1 MPCTNSVAS
10 EDFADFI
17 APYFTAP
24 EEFMRSQG
32 TDCIDFVNSTLAVV
46 YVPLSTVTPF
56 TYTSYTYS
64 AVPKLYS
71 LLDVTSM
78 DTAGIT
84 AASELPVLGNQGAG
98 VIVGFVDT
106 GINYTDSLFRNA
118 DGSTR
123 IIGIWDQTIEPT
135 TALDTGAFQDSD
147 KPRSISEEFNS
158 EDSRNLNL
166 SVNSNSSTNSSN
178 FDYINNGSLE
188 TAFDFPA
195 LYGTQYTAA
204 QINQALNSDDP
215 ASIVPTR
222 DENGHGTFLASIAA
236 GNRDERAGFS
246 GAAPRAS
253 IAMVKLKPAKQY
265 LRDFYLIQDGTDAY
279 QENDIMMGV
288 SYLYFLARKYSMPL
302 VVCIPLGTN
311 MGSHMGMSRLGQYL
325 NQVSL
330 SNGSAVITA
339 AGNETGAR
347 HHFRAVMDADTD
359 EVTAELRVGEREAGF
374 SMELWAEDVG
384 VYTVGFI
391 SPTGEV
397 AREISVPLRGEN
409 TVSFLLE
416 QSQITVYT
424 QIADV
429 SAGSQFIFM
438 RFEKPM
444 SGIWRILIRNSLDI
458 RETFHLWL
466 PVRGF
471 ISDETYFLR
480 PDPDTIVTDPGNAQ
494 YPITVTAYDHTRN
507 SIYIHASRGYS
518 RSGQI
523 KPDLAAPGVNI
534 LGASASG
541 RRLTR
546 MSGTSVSAAH
556 LAGAAAILLHWGVL
570 DGNYPYL
577 NTPVLKSIFVRG
589 AQRNP
594 ALTYPNREFGYG
606 TLDLYEAFLR
616 LRNI

>member
-1 MPCTNSVAS
+1 MSCTNSVAS

-17 APYFTAP
+17 APYFTTP
-24 EEFMRSQG
+24 EEFIRSQG

-46 YVPLSTVTPF
+46 YVPLSTVTPS
-56 TYTSYTYS
+56 TYTSDTYS

-78 DTAGIT
+78 DAAGIT
-84 AASELPVLGNQGAG
+84 PAGELPVLNNQGAG

-106 GINYTDSLFRNA
+106 GINYTDSLFRNV

-123 IIGIWDQTIEPT
+123 IIGIWDQTNN
-135 TALDTGAFQDSD
+135 SD
-147 KPRSISEEFNS
+147 
-158 EDSRNLNL
+158 
-166 SVNSNSSTNSSN
+166 NSNNIEN
-178 FDYINNGSLE
+178 E
-188 TAFDFPA
+188 TAKPFSAFSA
-195 LYGTQYTAA
+195 LYGTQYTAEE
-204 QINQALNSDDP
+204 INLALNSDNP

-246 GAAPRAS
+246 GAAPQAS

-265 LRDFYLIQDGTDAY
+265 LRDFYLIQDGAEAY

-374 SMELWAEDVG
+374 SMELWAENMG
-384 VYTVGFI
+384 AYTVGFI

-416 QSQITVYT
+416 QTQITVYT

-429 SAGSQFIFM
+429 SSGSQFIFM
-438 RFEKPM
+438 RFENPM

-458 RETFHLWL
+458 RETFHIWL

-480 PDPDTIVTDPGNAQ
+480 PDPDTTITDPGNAR
-494 YPITVTAYDHTRN
+494 YPITVTAYDHTKN

-518 RSGQI
+518 LSGRI

-534 LGASASG
+534 LGASVSG

-556 LAGAAAILLHWGVL
+556 LAGAAAILLNWGVL
-570 DGNYPYL
+570 NANYPYL

-606 TLDLYEAFLR
+606 TLNLYEAFLH
-616 LRNI
+616 LRNL

>member
-1 MPCTNSVAS
+1 MSCTNSVAS

-17 APYFTAP
+17 APYFTTP
-24 EEFMRSQG
+24 EEFIRSQG

-46 YVPLSTVTPF
+46 YVPLSTVTPS

-78 DTAGIT
+78 DAAGIT
-84 AASELPVLGNQGAG
+84 AAGELPVLNNQGAG

-106 GINYTDSLFRNA
+106 GINYTDSLFRNV

-123 IIGIWDQTIEPT
+123 IIGIWDQTNN
-135 TALDTGAFQDSD
+135 SD
-147 KPRSISEEFNS
+147 
-158 EDSRNLNL
+158 
-166 SVNSNSSTNSSN
+166 NSNNIEN
-178 FDYINNGSLE
+178 E
-188 TAFDFPA
+188 TAKPISAFSA
-195 LYGTQYTAA
+195 LYGTQYTAEE
-204 QINQALNSDDP
+204 INLALNSDNP

-246 GAAPRAS
+246 GAAPQAS

-265 LRDFYLIQDGTDAY
+265 LRDFYLIQDGAEAY

-374 SMELWAEDVG
+374 SMELWAENMG
-384 VYTVGFI
+384 AYTVGFI

-416 QSQITVYT
+416 QTQITVYT

-438 RFEKPM
+438 RFENPM

-458 RETFHLWL
+458 RETFHIWL

-480 PDPDTIVTDPGNAQ
+480 PDPDTIITDPGNAR
-494 YPITVTAYDHTRN
+494 YPITVTAYDHTKN

-518 RSGQI
+518 LSGRI

-534 LGASASG
+534 LGASVSG

-556 LAGAAAILLHWGVL
+556 LAGAAAILLNWGVL
-570 DGNYPYL
+570 NANYPYL

-606 TLDLYEAFLR
+606 TLNLYEAFLH
-616 LRNI
+616 LRNL

>member
-1 MPCTNSVAS
+1 MSCTNSVAS

-17 APYFTAP
+17 APYFTTP
-24 EEFMRSQG
+24 EEFIRSQG

-46 YVPLSTVTPF
+46 YVPLSTVTPS

-78 DTAGIT
+78 DAAGIT
-84 AASELPVLGNQGAG
+84 PAGELPVLNNQGAG

-106 GINYTDSLFRNA
+106 GINYTDSLFRNV

-123 IIGIWDQTIEPT
+123 IIGIWDQTNN
-135 TALDTGAFQDSD
+135 SD
-147 KPRSISEEFNS
+147 
-158 EDSRNLNL
+158 
-166 SVNSNSSTNSSN
+166 NSNNIEN
-178 FDYINNGSLE
+178 E
-188 TAFDFPA
+188 TAKPFSAFSA
-195 LYGTQYTAA
+195 LYGTQYTAEE
-204 QINQALNSDDP
+204 INLALNSDNP

-246 GAAPRAS
+246 GAAPQAS

-265 LRDFYLIQDGTDAY
+265 LRDFYLIQDGTEAY

-374 SMELWAEDVG
+374 SMELWAENMG
-384 VYTVGFI
+384 AYTVGFI

-416 QSQITVYT
+416 QTQITVYT

-429 SAGSQFIFM
+429 SSGSQFIFM
-438 RFEKPM
+438 RFENPM

-458 RETFHLWL
+458 RETFHIWL

-480 PDPDTIVTDPGNAQ
+480 PDPDTTITDPGNAR
-494 YPITVTAYDHTRN
+494 YPITVTAYDHTKN

-518 RSGQI
+518 LSGRI

-534 LGASASG
+534 LGASVSG

-556 LAGAAAILLHWGVL
+556 LAGAAAILLNWGVL
-570 DGNYPYL
+570 NANYPYL

-606 TLDLYEAFLR
+606 TLNLYEAFLH
-616 LRNI
+616 LRNL

>member
-1 MPCTNSVAS
+1 MSCTNSVAS
-10 EDFADFI
+10 EDFAEFI
-17 APYFTAP
+17 APYFTTP
-24 EEFMRSQG
+24 EEFIRSQG

-46 YVPLSTVTPF
+46 YVPLSTVTPS

-78 DTAGIT
+78 DAAGIT
-84 AASELPVLGNQGAG
+84 PAGELPVLNNQGAG

-106 GINYTDSLFRNA
+106 GINYTDSLFRNV

-123 IIGIWDQTIEPT
+123 IIGIWDQTNN
-135 TALDTGAFQDSD
+135 SD
-147 KPRSISEEFNS
+147 
-158 EDSRNLNL
+158 
-166 SVNSNSSTNSSN
+166 NSNNIEN
-178 FDYINNGSLE
+178 E
-188 TAFDFPA
+188 TAKPISAFSA
-195 LYGTQYTAA
+195 LYGTQYTAEE
-204 QINQALNSDDP
+204 INLALNSDNP

-246 GAAPRAS
+246 GAAPQAS

-265 LRDFYLIQDGTDAY
+265 LRDFYLIQDGAEAY

-374 SMELWAEDVG
+374 SMELWAENMG

-416 QSQITVYT
+416 QTQITVYT

-429 SAGSQFIFM
+429 SSGSQFIFM
-438 RFEKPM
+438 RFENPM

-458 RETFHLWL
+458 RETFHIWL

-480 PDPDTIVTDPGNAQ
+480 PDPDTIITDPGNAR
-494 YPITVTAYDHTRN
+494 YPITVTAYDHTKN

-518 RSGQI
+518 LSGRI

-534 LGASASG
+534 LGASVSG

-556 LAGAAAILLHWGVL
+556 LAGAAAILLNWGVL
-570 DGNYPYL
+570 NANYPYL

-606 TLDLYEAFLR
+606 TLNLYEAFLH
-616 LRNI
+616 LRNL

>member
-1 MPCTNSVAS
+1 MSCTNSVAS

-17 APYFTAP
+17 APYFTTP
-24 EEFMRSQG
+24 EEFIRSQG

-46 YVPLSTVTPF
+46 YVPLSTVTPS

-78 DTAGIT
+78 DAAGIT
-84 AASELPVLGNQGAG
+84 PAGELPVLNNQGAG

-106 GINYTDSLFRNA
+106 GINYTDSLFRNV

-123 IIGIWDQTIEPT
+123 IIGIWDQTNN
-135 TALDTGAFQDSD
+135 SD
-147 KPRSISEEFNS
+147 
-158 EDSRNLNL
+158 
-166 SVNSNSSTNSSN
+166 NSNNIEN
-178 FDYINNGSLE
+178 E
-188 TAFDFPA
+188 TVKPFSAFSA
-195 LYGTQYTAA
+195 LYGTQYTAEE
-204 QINQALNSDDP
+204 INLALNSDNP

-246 GAAPRAS
+246 GAAPQAS

-265 LRDFYLIQDGTDAY
+265 LRDFYLIQDGAEAY

-347 HHFRAVMDADTD
+347 HHFRAVMDASTD

-374 SMELWAEDVG
+374 SMELWAENMG
-384 VYTVGFI
+384 AYTVGFI

-416 QSQITVYT
+416 QTQITVYT

-438 RFEKPM
+438 RFENPM

-471 ISDETYFLR
+471 ITDETYFLR
-480 PDPDTIVTDPGNAQ
+480 PDPDTIITDPGNAR
-494 YPITVTAYDHTRN
+494 YPITVTAYDHTKN

-518 RSGQI
+518 LSGRI

-534 LGASASG
+534 LGASVSG

-556 LAGAAAILLHWGVL
+556 LAGAAAILLNWGVL
-570 DGNYPYL
+570 NANYPYL

-606 TLDLYEAFLR
+606 TLDLYEAFLH
-616 LRNI
+616 LRNL

>member
-1 MPCTNSVAS
+1 MSCTNSVAS

-17 APYFTAP
+17 APYFTTP
-24 EEFMRSQG
+24 EEFIRSQG

-46 YVPLSTVTPF
+46 YVPLSTVTPS

-78 DTAGIT
+78 DAAGIT
-84 AASELPVLGNQGAG
+84 PAGELPVLNNQGAG

-106 GINYTDSLFRNA
+106 GINYTDSLFRNV

-123 IIGIWDQTIEPT
+123 IIGIWDQTNN
-135 TALDTGAFQDSD
+135 SD
-147 KPRSISEEFNS
+147 
-158 EDSRNLNL
+158 
-166 SVNSNSSTNSSN
+166 NSNNIEN
-178 FDYINNGSLE
+178 E
-188 TAFDFPA
+188 TAKPFSAFSA
-195 LYGTQYTAA
+195 LYGTQYTAEE
-204 QINQALNSDDP
+204 INLALNSDNP

-246 GAAPRAS
+246 GAAPQAS

-265 LRDFYLIQDGTDAY
+265 LRDFYLIQDGAEAY

-374 SMELWAEDVG
+374 SMELWAENMG

-397 AREISVPLRGEN
+397 AREISIPLRGEN

-416 QSQITVYT
+416 QTQITVYT

-429 SAGSQFIFM
+429 SSGSQFIFM
-438 RFEKPM
+438 RFENPM
-444 SGIWRILIRNSLDI
+444 SEIWRILIRNSLDI
-458 RETFHLWL
+458 RETFHIWL

-480 PDPDTIVTDPGNAQ
+480 PDPDTIITDPGNAR
-494 YPITVTAYDHTRN
+494 YPITVTAYDHTKN

-518 RSGQI
+518 LSGRI

-534 LGASASG
+534 LGASVSG

-556 LAGAAAILLHWGVL
+556 LAGAAAILLNWGVL
-570 DGNYPYL
+570 NANYPYL

-606 TLDLYEAFLR
+606 TLNLYEAFLH
-616 LRNI
+616 LRNL

>member
-1 MPCTNSVAS
+1 MSCTNSVAS

-17 APYFTAP
+17 APYFTSP
-24 EEFMRSQG
+24 EEFIRSQG
-32 TDCIDFVNSTLAVV
+32 TDCIDFVDSTLAVV

-78 DTAGIT
+78 EAAGIT
-84 AASELPVLGNQGAG
+84 TASGLPALGNQGAG

-106 GINYTDSLFRNA
+106 GINCMDPLFRNV

-123 IIGIWDQTIEPT
+123 IVGIWDQTNN
-135 TALDTGAFQDSD
+135 SD
-147 KPRSISEEFNS
+147 
-158 EDSRNLNL
+158 
-166 SVNSNSSTNSSN
+166 NSNNMENEAAKPFS
-178 FDYINNGSLE
+178 
-188 TAFDFPA
+188 AFPA

-204 QINQALNSDDP
+204 QINLALNSDDP
-215 ASIVPTR
+215 VSIVPTR

-236 GNRDERAGFS
+236 GNRDERAEFS

-265 LRDFYLIQDGTDAY
+265 LREFYLIQDGAEAY
-279 QENDIMMGV
+279 QENDIIMGV

-347 HHFRAVMDADTD
+347 HHFQAVMDADTD

-374 SMELWAEDVG
+374 SMELWAADVG

-397 AREISVPLRGEN
+397 ARRISVPLRGEN

-416 QSQITVYT
+416 QTRITVYT

-438 RFEKPM
+438 RFENPM

-480 PDPDTIVTDPGNAQ
+480 PNPDTIITDPGNAQ

-534 LGASASG
+534 LGASSSG

-556 LAGAAAILLHWGVL
+556 LAGAAAILLSWGIL

-577 NTPVLKSIFVRG
+577 NTPVLKSIFIRG

-616 LRNI
+616 LRNL

>member
-1 MPCTNSVAS
+1 MSCTNSVAS

-17 APYFTAP
+17 APYFTTP
-24 EEFMRSQG
+24 EEFIRSQG

-46 YVPLSTVTPF
+46 YVPLSTVTPS

-78 DTAGIT
+78 DAAGIT
-84 AASELPVLGNQGAG
+84 PAGELPVLNNQGAG

-106 GINYTDSLFRNA
+106 GINYTDSLFRNV

-123 IIGIWDQTIEPT
+123 IIGIWDQTNN
-135 TALDTGAFQDSD
+135 SD
-147 KPRSISEEFNS
+147 
-158 EDSRNLNL
+158 
-166 SVNSNSSTNSSN
+166 NSNNIEN
-178 FDYINNGSLE
+178 E
-188 TAFDFPA
+188 TAKPFSAFSA
-195 LYGTQYTAA
+195 LYGTQYTAEE
-204 QINQALNSDDP
+204 INLALNSDNP

-246 GAAPRAS
+246 GAAPQAS

-265 LRDFYLIQDGTDAY
+265 LRDFYLIQDGADAY

-311 MGSHMGMSRLGQYL
+311 IGSHMGMSRLGQYL

-374 SMELWAEDVG
+374 SMELWAENMG

-416 QSQITVYT
+416 QTQITVYT

-438 RFEKPM
+438 RFENPM

-458 RETFHLWL
+458 RETFHIWL

-471 ISDETYFLR
+471 ITDETYFLR
-480 PDPDTIVTDPGNAQ
+480 PDPDTIITDPGNAR
-494 YPITVTAYDHTRN
+494 YPITVTAYDHTKN

-518 RSGQI
+518 LSGRI

-534 LGASASG
+534 LGASVSG

-556 LAGAAAILLHWGVL
+556 LAGAAAILLNWGVL
-570 DGNYPYL
+570 NANYPYL

-606 TLDLYEAFLR
+606 TLNLYEAFLH
-616 LRNI
+616 LRNL

>member
-1 MPCTNSVAS
+1 MSCTNSVAS

-17 APYFTAP
+17 APYFTTP
-24 EEFMRSQG
+24 EEFIRSQG

-46 YVPLSTVTPF
+46 YVPLSTVTPS

-78 DTAGIT
+78 DAAGIT
-84 AASELPVLGNQGAG
+84 PAGELPVLNNQGAG

-123 IIGIWDQTIEPT
+123 IIGIWDQTNN
-135 TALDTGAFQDSD
+135 SD
-147 KPRSISEEFNS
+147 
-158 EDSRNLNL
+158 
-166 SVNSNSSTNSSN
+166 NSNNIEN
-178 FDYINNGSLE
+178 E
-188 TAFDFPA
+188 TAKPFSAFSA
-195 LYGTQYTAA
+195 LYGTQYTAEE
-204 QINQALNSDDP
+204 INLALNSDNP

-246 GAAPRAS
+246 GAAPQAS

-265 LRDFYLIQDGTDAY
+265 LRDFYLIQDGAEAY

-374 SMELWAEDVG
+374 SMELWAENMG
-384 VYTVGFI
+384 AYTVGFI

-416 QSQITVYT
+416 QTQITVYT

-438 RFEKPM
+438 RFENPM

-458 RETFHLWL
+458 RETFHIWL

-480 PDPDTIVTDPGNAQ
+480 PDPDTIITDPGNAR
-494 YPITVTAYDHTRN
+494 YPITVTAYDHTKN

-518 RSGQI
+518 LSGRI

-534 LGASASG
+534 LGASVSG

-556 LAGAAAILLHWGVL
+556 LAGAAAILLNWGVL
-570 DGNYPYL
+570 NANYPYL

-606 TLDLYEAFLR
+606 TLNLYEAFLH
-616 LRNI
+616 LRNL

>member
-1 MPCTNSVAS
+1 MSCTNSVAS

-17 APYFTAP
+17 APYFTTP
-24 EEFMRSQG
+24 EEFIRSQG

-46 YVPLSTVTPF
+46 YVPLSTVTPS

-78 DTAGIT
+78 DAAGIT
-84 AASELPVLGNQGAG
+84 PAGELPVLNNQGAG

-106 GINYTDSLFRNA
+106 GINYTDSLFRNV

-123 IIGIWDQTIEPT
+123 IIGIWDQTNN
-135 TALDTGAFQDSD
+135 SD
-147 KPRSISEEFNS
+147 
-158 EDSRNLNL
+158 
-166 SVNSNSSTNSSN
+166 NSNNIEN
-178 FDYINNGSLE
+178 E
-188 TAFDFPA
+188 TAKPFSAFSA
-195 LYGTQYTAA
+195 LYGTQYTAEE
-204 QINQALNSDDP
+204 INLALNSDNP

-246 GAAPRAS
+246 GAAPQAS

-265 LRDFYLIQDGTDAY
+265 LRDFYLIQDGAEAY

-374 SMELWAEDVG
+374 SMELWAENMG
-384 VYTVGFI
+384 AYTVGFI

-416 QSQITVYT
+416 QTQITVYT

-438 RFEKPM
+438 RFENPM

-458 RETFHLWL
+458 RETFHIWL

-480 PDPDTIVTDPGNAQ
+480 PDPDTIITDPGNAW
-494 YPITVTAYDHTRN
+494 YPITVTACDHTKN

-518 RSGQI
+518 LSGRI

-534 LGASASG
+534 LGASVSG

-556 LAGAAAILLHWGVL
+556 LAGAAAILLNWGVL
-570 DGNYPYL
+570 NANYPYL

-606 TLDLYEAFLR
+606 TLNLYEAFLH
-616 LRNI
+616 LRNL

>member
-1 MPCTNSVAS
+1 MSCTNSVAS

-17 APYFTAP
+17 APYFTTP
-24 EEFMRSQG
+24 EEFIRSQG

-46 YVPLSTVTPF
+46 YVPLSTVTPS

-78 DTAGIT
+78 DAAGIT
-84 AASELPVLGNQGAG
+84 PAGELPVLNNQGAG

-106 GINYTDSLFRNA
+106 GINYTDSLFRNV

-123 IIGIWDQTIEPT
+123 IIGIWDQTNN
-135 TALDTGAFQDSD
+135 SD
-147 KPRSISEEFNS
+147 
-158 EDSRNLNL
+158 
-166 SVNSNSSTNSSN
+166 NSNNIEN
-178 FDYINNGSLE
+178 E
-188 TAFDFPA
+188 TAKPFSAFSA
-195 LYGTQYTAA
+195 LYGTQYTAEE
-204 QINQALNSDDP
+204 INLALNSDNP

-246 GAAPRAS
+246 GAAPQAS

-265 LRDFYLIQDGTDAY
+265 LRDFYLIQDGAEAY

-374 SMELWAEDVG
+374 SMELWAENMG
-384 VYTVGFI
+384 AYTVGFI

-416 QSQITVYT
+416 QTQITVYT

-429 SAGSQFIFM
+429 SSGSQFIFM
-438 RFEKPM
+438 RFENPM

-458 RETFHLWL
+458 RETFHIWL

-480 PDPDTIVTDPGNAQ
+480 PDPDTTITDPGNAR
-494 YPITVTAYDHTRN
+494 YPITVTAYDHTKN

-518 RSGQI
+518 LSGRI

-534 LGASASG
+534 LGASVSG

-556 LAGAAAILLHWGVL
+556 LAGAAAILLNWGVL
-570 DGNYPYL
+570 NANYPYL

-606 TLDLYEAFLR
+606 TLDLYEAFLH
-616 LRNI
+616 LRNL

>member
-1 MPCTNSVAS
+1 MSCTNSVAS

-17 APYFTAP
+17 APYFTTP
-24 EEFMRSQG
+24 EEFIRSQG

-46 YVPLSTVTPF
+46 YVPLSTVTPS

-78 DTAGIT
+78 DAAGIT
-84 AASELPVLGNQGAG
+84 PAGELPVLNNQGAG

-106 GINYTDSLFRNA
+106 GINYTDSLFRNV

-123 IIGIWDQTIEPT
+123 IIGIWDQTNN
-135 TALDTGAFQDSD
+135 SD
-147 KPRSISEEFNS
+147 
-158 EDSRNLNL
+158 
-166 SVNSNSSTNSSN
+166 NSNNIEN
-178 FDYINNGSLE
+178 E
-188 TAFDFPA
+188 TVKPFSAFSA
-195 LYGTQYTAA
+195 LYGTQYTAEE
-204 QINQALNSDDP
+204 INLALNSDNP

-246 GAAPRAS
+246 GAAPQAS

-265 LRDFYLIQDGTDAY
+265 LRDFYLIQDGAEAY

-311 MGSHMGMSRLGQYL
+311 IGSHMGMSRLGQYL

-347 HHFRAVMDADTD
+347 HHFRAVMDASTD

-374 SMELWAEDVG
+374 SMELWAENMG

-416 QSQITVYT
+416 QTQITVYT

-429 SAGSQFIFM
+429 SSGSQFIFM
-438 RFEKPM
+438 RFENPM

-458 RETFHLWL
+458 RETFHIWL

-480 PDPDTIVTDPGNAQ
+480 PDPDTIITDPGNAR
-494 YPITVTAYDHTRN
+494 YPITVTAYDHTKN

-518 RSGQI
+518 LSGRI

-534 LGASASG
+534 LGASVSG
-541 RRLTR
+541 KRLTR

-556 LAGAAAILLHWGVL
+556 LAGAAAVLLNWGVL
-570 DGNYPYL
+570 NANYPYL

-594 ALTYPNREFGYG
+594 ALTYPNREYGYG
-606 TLDLYEAFLR
+606 TLDLHEAFLH
-616 LRNI
+616 LRNL

>member
-1 MPCTNSVAS
+1 MSCTNSVAS

-17 APYFTAP
+17 APYFTSP
-24 EEFMRSQG
+24 EEFIRSQG
-32 TDCIDFVNSTLAVV
+32 TDCIDFVDSTLAVV

-71 LLDVTSM
+71 LLDVRSM
-78 DTAGIT
+78 EAAGIT
-84 AASELPVLGNQGAG
+84 TASGLPALGNQGAG

-106 GINYTDSLFRNA
+106 GINYMDPLFRNV

-123 IIGIWDQTIEPT
+123 IVGIWDQTNN
-135 TALDTGAFQDSD
+135 SD
-147 KPRSISEEFNS
+147 
-158 EDSRNLNL
+158 
-166 SVNSNSSTNSSN
+166 NSNNMENEAAKPFS
-178 FDYINNGSLE
+178 
-188 TAFDFPA
+188 AFPA

-204 QINQALNSDDP
+204 QINLALNSDDP
-215 ASIVPTR
+215 VSIVPTR

-236 GNRDERAGFS
+236 GNRDERAEFS

-265 LRDFYLIQDGTDAY
+265 LREFYLIQDGAEAY
-279 QENDIMMGV
+279 QENDIIMGV

-347 HHFRAVMDADTD
+347 HHFQAVMDADTD

-374 SMELWAEDVG
+374 SMELWAADVG

-397 AREISVPLRGEN
+397 ARRISVPLRGEN
-409 TVSFLLE
+409 TVAFLLE
-416 QSQITVYT
+416 QTRITVYT

-438 RFEKPM
+438 RFENPM

-480 PDPDTIVTDPGNAQ
+480 PNPDTIITDPGNAQ

-534 LGASASG
+534 LGASSSG

-556 LAGAAAILLHWGVL
+556 LAGAAAILLSWGIL

-577 NTPVLKSIFVRG
+577 NTPVLKSIFIRG

-616 LRNI
+616 LRNL

>member
-1 MPCTNSVAS
+1 MSCTNSVAS

-17 APYFTAP
+17 APYFTTP
-24 EEFMRSQG
+24 EEFIRSQG
-32 TDCIDFVNSTLAVV
+32 TDCIDFVDSTLAVV

-78 DTAGIT
+78 EAAGIT
-84 AASELPVLGNQGAG
+84 TASGLPALGNQGAG

-106 GINYTDSLFRNA
+106 GINYMDPLFRNV

-123 IIGIWDQTIEPT
+123 IVGIWDQTNN
-135 TALDTGAFQDSD
+135 SD
-147 KPRSISEEFNS
+147 
-158 EDSRNLNL
+158 
-166 SVNSNSSTNSSN
+166 NSNNMENEAAKPFS
-178 FDYINNGSLE
+178 
-188 TAFDFPA
+188 AFPA
-195 LYGTQYTAA
+195 LYGTQYTAEE
-204 QINQALNSDDP
+204 INLALNSDDP
-215 ASIVPTR
+215 VSIVPTR

-236 GNRDERAGFS
+236 GNRDERAEFS

-265 LRDFYLIQDGTDAY
+265 LREFYLIQDGAEAY

-288 SYLYFLARKYSMPL
+288 SYLYFLAKKYSMPL

-347 HHFRAVMDADTD
+347 HHFQAVMDADTD

-374 SMELWAEDVG
+374 SMELWAADVG

-397 AREISVPLRGEN
+397 ARRISVPLRGEN
-409 TVSFLLE
+409 TVAFLLE
-416 QSQITVYT
+416 QTRITVYT

-438 RFEKPM
+438 RFENPM

-480 PDPDTIVTDPGNAQ
+480 PNPDTIITDPGNAQ

-534 LGASASG
+534 LGASSSG

-556 LAGAAAILLHWGVL
+556 LAGAAAILLNWGIL

-616 LRNI
+616 LRNL

>member
-1 MPCTNSVAS
+1 MSCTNSVAS

-17 APYFTAP
+17 APYFTTP
-24 EEFMRSQG
+24 EEFIRSQG

-46 YVPLSTVTPF
+46 YVPLSTVTPS

-78 DTAGIT
+78 DAAGIT
-84 AASELPVLGNQGAG
+84 PAGELPVLNNQGAG

-106 GINYTDSLFRNA
+106 GINYTDSLFRNV

-123 IIGIWDQTIEPT
+123 IIGIWDQTNN
-135 TALDTGAFQDSD
+135 SD
-147 KPRSISEEFNS
+147 
-158 EDSRNLNL
+158 
-166 SVNSNSSTNSSN
+166 NSNNIEN
-178 FDYINNGSLE
+178 E
-188 TAFDFPA
+188 TAKPFSAFSA
-195 LYGTQYTAA
+195 LYGTQYTAEE
-204 QINQALNSDDP
+204 INLALNSDNP

-236 GNRDERAGFS
+236 GNRDERAEFS
-246 GAAPRAS
+246 GAAPQAS

-265 LRDFYLIQDGTDAY
+265 LRDFYLIQDGADAY

-374 SMELWAEDVG
+374 SMELWAENMG
-384 VYTVGFI
+384 AYTVGFI

-416 QSQITVYT
+416 QTQITVYT

-438 RFEKPM
+438 RFENPM

-458 RETFHLWL
+458 RETFHIWL

-480 PDPDTIVTDPGNAQ
+480 PDPDTIITDPGNAR
-494 YPITVTAYDHTRN
+494 YPITVTAYDHTKN

-518 RSGQI
+518 LSGRI

-534 LGASASG
+534 LGASVSG

-556 LAGAAAILLHWGVL
+556 LAGAAAILLNWGVL
-570 DGNYPYL
+570 NANYPYL

-606 TLDLYEAFLR
+606 TLNLYEAFLH
-616 LRNI
+616 LRNL

>member
-1 MPCTNSVAS
+1 MSCTNSVAS

-17 APYFTAP
+17 APYFTTP
-24 EEFMRSQG
+24 EEFIRSQG

-46 YVPLSTVTPF
+46 YVPLSTVTPS

-78 DTAGIT
+78 DAAGIT
-84 AASELPVLGNQGAG
+84 PAGELPVLNNQGAG

-106 GINYTDSLFRNA
+106 GINYTDSLFRNV

-123 IIGIWDQTIEPT
+123 IIGIWDQTNN
-135 TALDTGAFQDSD
+135 SD
-147 KPRSISEEFNS
+147 
-158 EDSRNLNL
+158 
-166 SVNSNSSTNSSN
+166 NSNNIEN
-178 FDYINNGSLE
+178 E
-188 TAFDFPA
+188 TVKPFSAFSA
-195 LYGTQYTAA
+195 LYGTQYTAEE
-204 QINQALNSDDP
+204 INLALNSDNP

-246 GAAPRAS
+246 GAAPQAS

-265 LRDFYLIQDGTDAY
+265 LRDFYLIQDGAEAY

-311 MGSHMGMSRLGQYL
+311 IGSHMGMSRLGQYL

-374 SMELWAEDVG
+374 SMELWAENMG

-416 QSQITVYT
+416 QTQITVYT

-429 SAGSQFIFM
+429 SSGSQFIFM
-438 RFEKPM
+438 RFENPM

-458 RETFHLWL
+458 RETFHIWL

-480 PDPDTIVTDPGNAQ
+480 PDPDTIITDPGNAR
-494 YPITVTAYDHTRN
+494 YPITVTAYDHTKN

-518 RSGQI
+518 LSGRI

-534 LGASASG
+534 LGASVSG

-556 LAGAAAILLHWGVL
+556 LAGAAAILLNWGVL
-570 DGNYPYL
+570 NANYPYL

-606 TLDLYEAFLR
+606 TLNLYEAFLH
-616 LRNI
+616 LRNL

>member
-1 MPCTNSVAS
+1 MSCTNSVAS

-17 APYFTAP
+17 APYFTTP
-24 EEFMRSQG
+24 EEFIRSQG
-32 TDCIDFVNSTLAVV
+32 TDCIDFVDSTLAVV

-78 DTAGIT
+78 EAAGIT
-84 AASELPVLGNQGAG
+84 TASGLPALGNQGAG

-106 GINYTDSLFRNA
+106 GINYMDPLFRNV

-123 IIGIWDQTIEPT
+123 IVGIWDQTNN
-135 TALDTGAFQDSD
+135 SD
-147 KPRSISEEFNS
+147 
-158 EDSRNLNL
+158 
-166 SVNSNSSTNSSN
+166 NSNNMEN
-178 FDYINNGSLE
+178 E
-188 TAFDFPA
+188 TAKPFSAFSA
-195 LYGTQYTAA
+195 LYGTQYTAEE
-204 QINQALNSDDP
+204 INLALSSDNP
-215 ASIVPTR
+215 VSIVPTR

-236 GNRDERAGFS
+236 GNRDERAEFS

-265 LRDFYLIQDGTDAY
+265 LREFYLIQDGAEAY

-347 HHFRAVMDADTD
+347 HHFLAVMDADTD

-374 SMELWAEDVG
+374 SMELWAADVG

-397 AREISVPLRGEN
+397 TRGISVPLRGEN

-416 QSQITVYT
+416 QTQITVYT

-438 RFEKPM
+438 RFENPM

-480 PDPDTIVTDPGNAQ
+480 PNPDTIITDPGNAQ

-534 LGASASG
+534 LGASVSG

-546 MSGTSVSAAH
+546 MSGTSISAAH
-556 LAGAAAILLHWGVL
+556 LAGAAAILLSWGIL
-570 DGNYPYL
+570 NANYPYL

-616 LRNI
+616 LRNL

>member
-1 MPCTNSVAS
+1 MSCTNSVAS

-17 APYFTAP
+17 APYFTTP
-24 EEFMRSQG
+24 EEFIRSQG

-46 YVPLSTVTPF
+46 YVPLSTVTPS

-78 DTAGIT
+78 DAAGIT
-84 AASELPVLGNQGAG
+84 PAGELPVLNNQGAG

-106 GINYTDSLFRNA
+106 GINYTDSLFRNV

-123 IIGIWDQTIEPT
+123 IIGIWDQTNN
-135 TALDTGAFQDSD
+135 SD
-147 KPRSISEEFNS
+147 
-158 EDSRNLNL
+158 
-166 SVNSNSSTNSSN
+166 NSNNIEN
-178 FDYINNGSLE
+178 E
-188 TAFDFPA
+188 TAKPFSAFSA
-195 LYGTQYTAA
+195 LYGTQYTAEE
-204 QINQALNSDDP
+204 INLALNSDNP

-246 GAAPRAS
+246 GAAPQAS

-265 LRDFYLIQDGTDAY
+265 LRDFYLIQDGAEAY

-374 SMELWAEDVG
+374 SMELWAENMG
-384 VYTVGFI
+384 AYTVGFI

-416 QSQITVYT
+416 QTQITVYT

-429 SAGSQFIFM
+429 SSGSQFIFM
-438 RFEKPM
+438 RFENPM

-458 RETFHLWL
+458 RETFHIWL

-480 PDPDTIVTDPGNAQ
+480 PDPDTIITDPGNAR
-494 YPITVTAYDHTRN
+494 YPITVTAYDHTKN

-518 RSGQI
+518 LSGRI

-534 LGASASG
+534 LGASVSG

-556 LAGAAAILLHWGVL
+556 LAGAAAILLNWGVL
-570 DGNYPYL
+570 NANYPYL

-594 ALTYPNREFGYG
+594 ALTYPNREYGYG
-606 TLDLYEAFLR
+606 TLNLYEAFLH
-616 LRNI
+616 LRNL

>member
-1 MPCTNSVAS
+1 MSCTNSVAS

-17 APYFTAP
+17 APYFTTP
-24 EEFMRSQG
+24 EEFIRSQG

-46 YVPLSTVTPF
+46 YVPLSTVTPS

-78 DTAGIT
+78 DAAGIT
-84 AASELPVLGNQGAG
+84 AAGELPVLNNQGAG

-106 GINYTDSLFRNA
+106 GINYTDSLFRNV

-123 IIGIWDQTIEPT
+123 IIGIWDQTNN
-135 TALDTGAFQDSD
+135 SD
-147 KPRSISEEFNS
+147 
-158 EDSRNLNL
+158 
-166 SVNSNSSTNSSN
+166 NSNNIEN
-178 FDYINNGSLE
+178 E
-188 TAFDFPA
+188 TAKPISAFSA
-195 LYGTQYTAA
+195 LYGTQYTAEE
-204 QINQALNSDDP
+204 INLALNSDNP

-246 GAAPRAS
+246 GAAPQAS

-265 LRDFYLIQDGTDAY
+265 LRDFYLIRDGADAY

-347 HHFRAVMDADTD
+347 HHFRAVMDASTD

-374 SMELWAEDVG
+374 SMELWAENMG
-384 VYTVGFI
+384 AYTVGFI

-416 QSQITVYT
+416 QTQITVYT

-438 RFEKPM
+438 RFENPM

-458 RETFHLWL
+458 RETFHIWL

-480 PDPDTIVTDPGNAQ
+480 PDPDTIITDPGNAR
-494 YPITVTAYDHTRN
+494 YPITVTAYDHTKN

-518 RSGQI
+518 LSGRI

-534 LGASASG
+534 LGASVSG

-556 LAGAAAILLHWGVL
+556 LAGAAAILLNWGVL
-570 DGNYPYL
+570 NANYPYL

-606 TLDLYEAFLR
+606 TLNLYEAFLH
-616 LRNI
+616 LRNL

>member
-1 MPCTNSVAS
+1 MSCTNSVAS

-17 APYFTAP
+17 APYFTTP
-24 EEFMRSQG
+24 EEFIRSQG

-46 YVPLSTVTPF
+46 YVPLSTVTPS

-78 DTAGIT
+78 DAAGIT
-84 AASELPVLGNQGAG
+84 AAGELPVLNNQGAG

-106 GINYTDSLFRNA
+106 GINYMDPLFRNV

-123 IIGIWDQTIEPT
+123 IVGIWDQTNH
-135 TALDTGAFQDSD
+135 SD
-147 KPRSISEEFNS
+147 
-158 EDSRNLNL
+158 
-166 SVNSNSSTNSSN
+166 NSNNMEN
-178 FDYINNGSLE
+178 E
-188 TAFDFPA
+188 TAKPFSAFSA
-195 LYGTQYTAA
+195 LYGTQYTAEE
-204 QINQALNSDDP
+204 INLALNSDNP

-246 GAAPRAS
+246 GAAPQAS

-265 LRDFYLIQDGTDAY
+265 LRDFYLIQDGAEAY

-311 MGSHMGMSRLGQYL
+311 IGSHMGMSRLGQYL

-347 HHFRAVMDADTD
+347 HHFRAVMDASTD

-374 SMELWAEDVG
+374 SMELWAENMG

-416 QSQITVYT
+416 QTQITVYT

-429 SAGSQFIFM
+429 SSGSQFIFM
-438 RFEKPM
+438 RFETPM

-458 RETFHLWL
+458 RETFHIWL

-480 PDPDTIVTDPGNAQ
+480 PDPDTIITDPGNAR
-494 YPITVTAYDHTRN
+494 YPITVTAYDHTKN

-518 RSGQI
+518 LSGRI

-534 LGASASG
+534 LGASVSG

-556 LAGAAAILLHWGVL
+556 LAGAAAILLNWGVL
-570 DGNYPYL
+570 NANYPYL

-606 TLDLYEAFLR
+606 TLNLYEAFLH
-616 LRNI
+616 LRNL

>member
-1 MPCTNSVAS
+1 MSCTNSVAS

-17 APYFTAP
+17 APYFTTP
-24 EEFMRSQG
+24 EEFIRSQG

-46 YVPLSTVTPF
+46 YVPLSTVTPS

-78 DTAGIT
+78 DAAGIT
-84 AASELPVLGNQGAG
+84 PAGELPVLNNQGAG

-106 GINYTDSLFRNA
+106 GINYTDSLFRNV

-123 IIGIWDQTIEPT
+123 IIGIWDQTNN
-135 TALDTGAFQDSD
+135 SD
-147 KPRSISEEFNS
+147 
-158 EDSRNLNL
+158 
-166 SVNSNSSTNSSN
+166 NSNNIEN
-178 FDYINNGSLE
+178 E
-188 TAFDFPA
+188 TAKPFSAFSA
-195 LYGTQYTAA
+195 LYGTQYTAEE
-204 QINQALNSDDP
+204 INLALNSDNP

-246 GAAPRAS
+246 GAAPQAS

-265 LRDFYLIQDGTDAY
+265 LRDFYLIRDGADAY

-374 SMELWAEDVG
+374 SMELWAENMG
-384 VYTVGFI
+384 AYTVGFI

-416 QSQITVYT
+416 QTQITVYT

-429 SAGSQFIFM
+429 SSGSQFIFM
-438 RFEKPM
+438 RFENPM

-458 RETFHLWL
+458 RETFHIWL

-471 ISDETYFLR
+471 ITDETYFLR
-480 PDPDTIVTDPGNAQ
+480 PDPDTIITDPGNAR
-494 YPITVTAYDHTRN
+494 YPITVTAYDHTKN

-518 RSGQI
+518 LSGRI

-534 LGASASG
+534 LGASVSG

-556 LAGAAAILLHWGVL
+556 LAGAAAILLNWGVL
-570 DGNYPYL
+570 NANYPYL

-606 TLDLYEAFLR
+606 TLNLYEAFLH
-616 LRNI
+616 LRNL

>member
-1 MPCTNSVAS
+1 MSCTNSVAS

-17 APYFTAP
+17 APYFTTP
-24 EEFMRSQG
+24 EEYIRSQG

-46 YVPLSTVTPF
+46 YVPLSTVTPS

-78 DTAGIT
+78 DAAGIT
-84 AASELPVLGNQGAG
+84 PAGELPVLNNQGAG

-106 GINYTDSLFRNA
+106 GINYTDSLFRNV

-123 IIGIWDQTIEPT
+123 IIGIWDQTNN
-135 TALDTGAFQDSD
+135 SD
-147 KPRSISEEFNS
+147 
-158 EDSRNLNL
+158 
-166 SVNSNSSTNSSN
+166 NSNNIEN
-178 FDYINNGSLE
+178 E
-188 TAFDFPA
+188 TAKPFSAFSA
-195 LYGTQYTAA
+195 LYGTQYTAEE
-204 QINQALNSDDP
+204 INLALNSDNP

-246 GAAPRAS
+246 GAAPQAS

-265 LRDFYLIQDGTDAY
+265 LRDFYLIQDGAEAY

-374 SMELWAEDVG
+374 SMELWAENMG
-384 VYTVGFI
+384 AYTVGFI

-416 QSQITVYT
+416 QTQITVYT

-438 RFEKPM
+438 RFENPM

-458 RETFHLWL
+458 RETFHIWL

-480 PDPDTIVTDPGNAQ
+480 PDPDTTITDPGNAR
-494 YPITVTAYDHTRN
+494 YPITVTAYDHTKN

-518 RSGQI
+518 LSGRI

-534 LGASASG
+534 LGASVSG

-556 LAGAAAILLHWGVL
+556 LAGAAAILLNWGVL
-570 DGNYPYL
+570 NANYPYL

-606 TLDLYEAFLR
+606 TLNLYEAFLH
-616 LRNI
+616 LRNL

>member
-1 MPCTNSVAS
+1 MSDEANSVAS

-17 APYFTAP
+17 APYFTTP
-24 EEFMRSQG
+24 EEFIRSQG

-46 YVPLSTVTPF
+46 YVPLSTVTPS

-78 DTAGIT
+78 DAAGIT
-84 AASELPVLGNQGAG
+84 PAGELPVLNNQGAG

-106 GINYTDSLFRNA
+106 GINYTDSLFRNV

-123 IIGIWDQTIEPT
+123 IIGIWDQTNN
-135 TALDTGAFQDSD
+135 SD
-147 KPRSISEEFNS
+147 
-158 EDSRNLNL
+158 
-166 SVNSNSSTNSSN
+166 NSNNIEN
-178 FDYINNGSLE
+178 E
-188 TAFDFPA
+188 TAKPFSAFSA
-195 LYGTQYTAA
+195 LYGTQYTAEE
-204 QINQALNSDDP
+204 INLALNSDNP

-246 GAAPRAS
+246 GAAPQAS

-265 LRDFYLIQDGTDAY
+265 LRDFYLIQDGAEAY

-374 SMELWAEDVG
+374 SMELWAENMG
-384 VYTVGFI
+384 AYTVGFI

-416 QSQITVYT
+416 QTQITVYT

-429 SAGSQFIFM
+429 SSGSQFIFM
-438 RFEKPM
+438 RFENPM

-458 RETFHLWL
+458 RETFHIWL

-480 PDPDTIVTDPGNAQ
+480 PDPDTTITDPGNAR
-494 YPITVTAYDHTRN
+494 YPITVTAYDHTKN

-518 RSGQI
+518 LSGRI

-534 LGASASG
+534 LGASVSG

-556 LAGAAAILLHWGVL
+556 LAGAAAILLNWGVL
-570 DGNYPYL
+570 NANYPYL

-606 TLDLYEAFLR
+606 TLNLYEAFLH
-616 LRNI
+616 LRNL

>member
-1 MPCTNSVAS
+1 MSCTNSVAS

-17 APYFTAP
+17 APYFTTP
-24 EEFMRSQG
+24 EEFIRSQG

-46 YVPLSTVTPF
+46 YVPLSTVTPS

-78 DTAGIT
+78 DAAGIT
-84 AASELPVLGNQGAG
+84 PAGELPVLNNQGAG

-106 GINYTDSLFRNA
+106 GINYTDSLFRNV

-123 IIGIWDQTIEPT
+123 IIGIWDQTNN
-135 TALDTGAFQDSD
+135 SD
-147 KPRSISEEFNS
+147 
-158 EDSRNLNL
+158 
-166 SVNSNSSTNSSN
+166 NSNNIEN
-178 FDYINNGSLE
+178 E
-188 TAFDFPA
+188 TVKPFSAFSA
-195 LYGTQYTAA
+195 LYGTQYTAEE
-204 QINQALNSDDP
+204 INLALNSDNP

-246 GAAPRAS
+246 GAAPQAS

-265 LRDFYLIQDGTDAY
+265 LRDFYLIQDGADAY

-374 SMELWAEDVG
+374 SMELWAENMG
-384 VYTVGFI
+384 AYTVGFI

-416 QSQITVYT
+416 QTQITVYT

-438 RFEKPM
+438 RFENPM

-458 RETFHLWL
+458 RETFHIWL

-480 PDPDTIVTDPGNAQ
+480 PDPDTIITDPGNAR
-494 YPITVTAYDHTRN
+494 YPITVTAYDHTKN

-518 RSGQI
+518 LSGRI

-534 LGASASG
+534 LGASVSG

-556 LAGAAAILLHWGVL
+556 LAGAAAILLNWGVL
-570 DGNYPYL
+570 NANYPYL

-606 TLDLYEAFLR
+606 TLNLYEAFLH
-616 LRNI
+616 LRNL

>member
-1 MPCTNSVAS
+1 MSCTNSVAS

-17 APYFTAP
+17 APYFTTP
-24 EEFMRSQG
+24 EEFIRSQG

-46 YVPLSTVTPF
+46 YVPLSTVTPS

-78 DTAGIT
+78 DAAGIT
-84 AASELPVLGNQGAG
+84 PAGELPVLNNQGAG

-106 GINYTDSLFRNA
+106 GINYTDSLFRNV

-123 IIGIWDQTIEPT
+123 IIGIWDQTNN
-135 TALDTGAFQDSD
+135 SD
-147 KPRSISEEFNS
+147 
-158 EDSRNLNL
+158 
-166 SVNSNSSTNSSN
+166 NSNNIEN
-178 FDYINNGSLE
+178 E
-188 TAFDFPA
+188 TAKPFSAFSA
-195 LYGTQYTAA
+195 LYGTQYTAEE
-204 QINQALNSDDP
+204 INLALNSDNP

-246 GAAPRAS
+246 GAAPQAS

-265 LRDFYLIQDGTDAY
+265 LRDFYLIQDGAEAY

-347 HHFRAVMDADTD
+347 HHFRAVMDASTD

-374 SMELWAEDVG
+374 SMELWAENMG

-416 QSQITVYT
+416 QTQITVYT

-429 SAGSQFIFM
+429 SSGSQFIFM
-438 RFEKPM
+438 RFENPM

-458 RETFHLWL
+458 RETFHIWL

-480 PDPDTIVTDPGNAQ
+480 PDPDTIITDPGNAR
-494 YPITVTAYDHTRN
+494 YPITVTAYDHTKN

-518 RSGQI
+518 LSGRI

-534 LGASASG
+534 LGASVSG

-556 LAGAAAILLHWGVL
+556 LAGAAAILLNWGVL
-570 DGNYPYL
+570 NANYPYL

-606 TLDLYEAFLR
+606 TLNLYEAFLH
-616 LRNI
+616 LRNL

>member
-1 MPCTNSVAS
+1 MSCTNSVAS

-17 APYFTAP
+17 APYFTTP
-24 EEFMRSQG
+24 EEFIRSQG

-46 YVPLSTVTPF
+46 YVPLSTVTPS

-78 DTAGIT
+78 DAAGIT
-84 AASELPVLGNQGAG
+84 PAGELPVLNNQGAG

-106 GINYTDSLFRNA
+106 GINYTDSLFRNV

-123 IIGIWDQTIEPT
+123 IIGIWDQTNN
-135 TALDTGAFQDSD
+135 SD
-147 KPRSISEEFNS
+147 
-158 EDSRNLNL
+158 
-166 SVNSNSSTNSSN
+166 NSNNIEN
-178 FDYINNGSLE
+178 E
-188 TAFDFPA
+188 TVKPFSAFSA
-195 LYGTQYTAA
+195 LYGTQYTAEE
-204 QINQALNSDDP
+204 INLALNSDNP

-246 GAAPRAS
+246 GAAPQAS

-265 LRDFYLIQDGTDAY
+265 LRDFYLIRDGADAY

-311 MGSHMGMSRLGQYL
+311 IGSHMGMSRLGQYL

-347 HHFRAVMDADTD
+347 HHFRAVMDASTD

-374 SMELWAEDVG
+374 SMELWAENMG

-416 QSQITVYT
+416 QTQITVYT

-429 SAGSQFIFM
+429 SSGSQFIFM
-438 RFEKPM
+438 RFETPM

-458 RETFHLWL
+458 RETFHIWL

-480 PDPDTIVTDPGNAQ
+480 PDPDTIITDPGNAR
-494 YPITVTAYDHTRN
+494 YPITVTAYDHTKN

-518 RSGQI
+518 LSGRI

-534 LGASASG
+534 LGASVSG

-556 LAGAAAILLHWGVL
+556 LAGAAAILLNWGVL
-570 DGNYPYL
+570 NANYPYL

-606 TLDLYEAFLR
+606 TLNLYEAFLH
-616 LRNI
+616 LRNL

>member
-1 MPCTNSVAS
+1 MSCTNSVAS

-17 APYFTAP
+17 APYFTTP
-24 EEFMRSQG
+24 EEFIRSQG

-46 YVPLSTVTPF
+46 YVPLSTVTPS

-78 DTAGIT
+78 DAAGIT
-84 AASELPVLGNQGAG
+84 PAGELPVLNNQGAG

-106 GINYTDSLFRNA
+106 GINYTDSLFRNV

-123 IIGIWDQTIEPT
+123 IIGIWDQTNN
-135 TALDTGAFQDSD
+135 SD
-147 KPRSISEEFNS
+147 
-158 EDSRNLNL
+158 
-166 SVNSNSSTNSSN
+166 NSNNIEN
-178 FDYINNGSLE
+178 E
-188 TAFDFPA
+188 TAKPFSAFSA
-195 LYGTQYTAA
+195 LYGTQYTAEE
-204 QINQALNSDDP
+204 INLALNSDNP

-246 GAAPRAS
+246 GAAPQAS

-265 LRDFYLIQDGTDAY
+265 LRDFYLIRDGADAY

-311 MGSHMGMSRLGQYL
+311 IGSHMGMSRLGQYL

-347 HHFRAVMDADTD
+347 HHFRAVMDASTD

-374 SMELWAEDVG
+374 SMELWAENMG

-397 AREISVPLRGEN
+397 AREISVPLRDEN

-416 QSQITVYT
+416 QTQITVYT

-438 RFEKPM
+438 RFENPM

-458 RETFHLWL
+458 RETFHIWL

-471 ISDETYFLR
+471 ITDETYFLR
-480 PDPDTIVTDPGNAQ
+480 PDPDTIITDPGNAR
-494 YPITVTAYDHTRN
+494 YPITVTAYDHTKN

-518 RSGQI
+518 LSGRI

-534 LGASASG
+534 LGASVSG

-556 LAGAAAILLHWGVL
+556 LAGAAAILLNWGVL
-570 DGNYPYL
+570 NANYPYL

-606 TLDLYEAFLR
+606 TLNLYEAFLH
-616 LRNI
+616 LRNL

>member
-1 MPCTNSVAS
+1 MSCTNSVAS

-17 APYFTAP
+17 APYFTTP
-24 EEFMRSQG
+24 EEFIRSQG

-46 YVPLSTVTPF
+46 YVPLSTVTPS

-78 DTAGIT
+78 DAAGIT
-84 AASELPVLGNQGAG
+84 PAGELPVLNNQGAG

-106 GINYTDSLFRNA
+106 GINYTDSLFRNV

-123 IIGIWDQTIEPT
+123 IIGIWDQTNN
-135 TALDTGAFQDSD
+135 SD
-147 KPRSISEEFNS
+147 
-158 EDSRNLNL
+158 
-166 SVNSNSSTNSSN
+166 NSNNIEN
-178 FDYINNGSLE
+178 E
-188 TAFDFPA
+188 TAKPFSAFSA
-195 LYGTQYTAA
+195 LYGTQYTAEE
-204 QINQALNSDDP
+204 INLALNSDNP

-246 GAAPRAS
+246 GAAPQAS

-265 LRDFYLIQDGTDAY
+265 LRDFYLIQDGADAY

-374 SMELWAEDVG
+374 SMELWAENMG
-384 VYTVGFI
+384 AYTVGFI

-416 QSQITVYT
+416 QTQITVYT

-429 SAGSQFIFM
+429 SSGSQFIFM
-438 RFEKPM
+438 RFENPM

-458 RETFHLWL
+458 RETFHIWL

-480 PDPDTIVTDPGNAQ
+480 PDPDTTITDPGNAR
-494 YPITVTAYDHTRN
+494 YPITVTAYDHTKN

-518 RSGQI
+518 LSGQI

-534 LGASASG
+534 LGASVSG

-556 LAGAAAILLHWGVL
+556 LAGAAAILLNWGVL
-570 DGNYPYL
+570 NANYPYL

-606 TLDLYEAFLR
+606 TLNLYEAFLH
-616 LRNI
+616 LRNL

>member
-1 MPCTNSVAS
+1 MSCTNSVAS

-17 APYFTAP
+17 APYFTTP
-24 EEFMRSQG
+24 EEFIRSQG

-46 YVPLSTVTPF
+46 YVPLSTVTPS

-78 DTAGIT
+78 DAAGIT
-84 AASELPVLGNQGAG
+84 PAGELPVLNNQGAG

-106 GINYTDSLFRNA
+106 GINYTDSLFRNV

-123 IIGIWDQTIEPT
+123 IIGIWDQTNN
-135 TALDTGAFQDSD
+135 SD
-147 KPRSISEEFNS
+147 
-158 EDSRNLNL
+158 
-166 SVNSNSSTNSSN
+166 NSNNIEN
-178 FDYINNGSLE
+178 E
-188 TAFDFPA
+188 TAKPFSAFSA
-195 LYGTQYTAA
+195 LYGTQYTAEE
-204 QINQALNSDDP
+204 INLALNSDNP

-246 GAAPRAS
+246 GAAPQAS

-265 LRDFYLIQDGTDAY
+265 LRDFYLIRDGADAY

-359 EVTAELRVGEREAGF
+359 EVTADLRVGEREAGF
-374 SMELWAEDVG
+374 SMELWAENMG
-384 VYTVGFI
+384 AYTVGFI

-416 QSQITVYT
+416 QTQITVYT

-429 SAGSQFIFM
+429 SSGSQFIFM
-438 RFEKPM
+438 RFENPM

-458 RETFHLWL
+458 RETFHIWL

-480 PDPDTIVTDPGNAQ
+480 PDPDTTITDPGNAR
-494 YPITVTAYDHTRN
+494 YPITVTAYDHTKN

-518 RSGQI
+518 LSGRI

-534 LGASASG
+534 LGASVSG

-556 LAGAAAILLHWGVL
+556 LAGAAAILLNWGVL
-570 DGNYPYL
+570 NANYPYL

-606 TLDLYEAFLR
+606 TLNLYEAFLH
-616 LRNI
+616 LRNL

>member
-1 MPCTNSVAS
+1 MSCTNSVAS

-17 APYFTAP
+17 APYFTTP
-24 EEFMRSQG
+24 EEFIRSQG

-46 YVPLSTVTPF
+46 YVPLSTVTPS

-78 DTAGIT
+78 DAAGTT
-84 AASELPVLGNQGAG
+84 AAGELPVLNNQGAG

-106 GINYTDSLFRNA
+106 GINYTDSLFRNV

-123 IIGIWDQTIEPT
+123 IIGIWDQTNN
-135 TALDTGAFQDSD
+135 SD
-147 KPRSISEEFNS
+147 
-158 EDSRNLNL
+158 
-166 SVNSNSSTNSSN
+166 NSNNIEN
-178 FDYINNGSLE
+178 E
-188 TAFDFPA
+188 TAKPFSAFSA
-195 LYGTQYTAA
+195 LYGTQYTAEE
-204 QINQALNSDDP
+204 INLALNSDNP

-246 GAAPRAS
+246 GAAPQAS

-265 LRDFYLIQDGTDAY
+265 LRDFYLIQDGAEAY

-374 SMELWAEDVG
+374 SMELWAENMG
-384 VYTVGFI
+384 AYTVGFI

-416 QSQITVYT
+416 QTQITVYT

-438 RFEKPM
+438 RFENPM

-458 RETFHLWL
+458 RETFHIWL

-480 PDPDTIVTDPGNAQ
+480 PDPDTIITDPGNAR
-494 YPITVTAYDHTRN
+494 YPITVTAYDHTKN

-518 RSGQI
+518 LSGRI

-534 LGASASG
+534 LGASVSG
-541 RRLTR
+541 IHLTR

-556 LAGAAAILLHWGVL
+556 LAGAAAILLNWGVL
-570 DGNYPYL
+570 NANYPYL

-606 TLDLYEAFLR
+606 TLNLYEAFLH
-616 LRNI
+616 LRNL

>member
-1 MPCTNSVAS
+1 MSCTNSVAS

-17 APYFTAP
+17 APYFTTP
-24 EEFMRSQG
+24 EEFIRSQG
-32 TDCIDFVNSTLAVV
+32 TDCVDFVNSTLAVV
-46 YVPLSTVTPF
+46 YVPLSTVTPS

-78 DTAGIT
+78 DAAGIT
-84 AASELPVLGNQGAG
+84 PAGELPVLNNQGAG

-106 GINYTDSLFRNA
+106 GINYTDSLFRNV

-123 IIGIWDQTIEPT
+123 IIVIWDQTNN
-135 TALDTGAFQDSD
+135 SD
-147 KPRSISEEFNS
+147 
-158 EDSRNLNL
+158 
-166 SVNSNSSTNSSN
+166 NSNNIEN
-178 FDYINNGSLE
+178 E
-188 TAFDFPA
+188 TAKPFSAFSA
-195 LYGTQYTAA
+195 LYGTQYTAEE
-204 QINQALNSDDP
+204 INLALNSDNP

-265 LRDFYLIQDGTDAY
+265 LRDFYLIQDGAEAY

-374 SMELWAEDVG
+374 SMELWAENMG
-384 VYTVGFI
+384 AYTVGFI

-416 QSQITVYT
+416 QTQITVYT

-438 RFEKPM
+438 RFENPM

-458 RETFHLWL
+458 RETFHIWL

-480 PDPDTIVTDPGNAQ
+480 PDPDTTITDPGNAR

-518 RSGQI
+518 LSGRI

-534 LGASASG
+534 LGASVSG

-556 LAGAAAILLHWGVL
+556 LAGAAAILLNWGVL
-570 DGNYPYL
+570 NANYPYL

-606 TLDLYEAFLR
+606 MLDLYEAFLR
-616 LRNI
+616 LRNL

>member
-1 MPCTNSVAS
+1 MSCTNSVAS

-17 APYFTAP
+17 APYFTTP
-24 EEFMRSQG
+24 EEFIRSQG

-46 YVPLSTVTPF
+46 YVPLSTVTPS

-78 DTAGIT
+78 DAAGIT
-84 AASELPVLGNQGAG
+84 PAGELPVLNNQGAG

-123 IIGIWDQTIEPT
+123 IIGIWDQTNN
-135 TALDTGAFQDSD
+135 SD
-147 KPRSISEEFNS
+147 
-158 EDSRNLNL
+158 
-166 SVNSNSSTNSSN
+166 NSNNIEN
-178 FDYINNGSLE
+178 E
-188 TAFDFPA
+188 TVKPFSAFSA
-195 LYGTQYTAA
+195 LYGTQYTAEE
-204 QINQALNSDDP
+204 INLALNSDNP

-246 GAAPRAS
+246 GAAPQAS

-265 LRDFYLIQDGTDAY
+265 LRDFYLIQDGADAY

-374 SMELWAEDVG
+374 SMELWAENMG

-416 QSQITVYT
+416 QTQITVYT

-438 RFEKPM
+438 RFETPM

-471 ISDETYFLR
+471 ITDETYFLR
-480 PDPDTIVTDPGNAQ
+480 PDPDTTITDPGNAR
-494 YPITVTAYDHTRN
+494 YPITVTAYDHTKN

-518 RSGQI
+518 LSGRI

-534 LGASASG
+534 LGASVSG

-556 LAGAAAILLHWGVL
+556 LAGAAAILLNWGVL
-570 DGNYPYL
+570 NANYPYL

-606 TLDLYEAFLR
+606 TLNLYEAFLH
-616 LRNI
+616 LRNL

>member
-1 MPCTNSVAS
+1 MSCTNSVAS

-17 APYFTAP
+17 APYFTTP
-24 EEFMRSQG
+24 EEFIRSQG

-46 YVPLSTVTPF
+46 YVPLSTVTPS

-78 DTAGIT
+78 DAAGIT
-84 AASELPVLGNQGAG
+84 PAGELPVLNNQGAG

-106 GINYTDSLFRNA
+106 GINYTDSLFRNV

-123 IIGIWDQTIEPT
+123 IIGIWDQTNN
-135 TALDTGAFQDSD
+135 SD
-147 KPRSISEEFNS
+147 
-158 EDSRNLNL
+158 
-166 SVNSNSSTNSSN
+166 NSNNIEN
-178 FDYINNGSLE
+178 E
-188 TAFDFPA
+188 TVKPFSAFSA
-195 LYGTQYTAA
+195 LYGTQYTADE
-204 QINQALNSDDP
+204 INLALNSDNP

-246 GAAPRAS
+246 GAAPQAS

-265 LRDFYLIQDGTDAY
+265 LRDFYLIQDGAEAY

-347 HHFRAVMDADTD
+347 HHFRAVMDASTD

-374 SMELWAEDVG
+374 SMELWAENMG
-384 VYTVGFI
+384 AYTVGFI

-416 QSQITVYT
+416 QTQITVYT

-438 RFEKPM
+438 RFENPM

-458 RETFHLWL
+458 RETFHIWL

-480 PDPDTIVTDPGNAQ
+480 PDPDTTITDPGNAR
-494 YPITVTAYDHTRN
+494 YPITVTAYDHTKN

-518 RSGQI
+518 LSGRI

-534 LGASASG
+534 LGASVSG

-556 LAGAAAILLHWGVL
+556 LAGAAAILLNWGVL
-570 DGNYPYL
+570 NANYPYL

-606 TLDLYEAFLR
+606 TLDLYEAFLH
-616 LRNI
+616 LRNL

>member
-1 MPCTNSVAS
+1 
-10 EDFADFI
+10 
-17 APYFTAP
+17 
-24 EEFMRSQG
+24 
-32 TDCIDFVNSTLAVV
+32 
-46 YVPLSTVTPF
+46 
-56 TYTSYTYS
+56 
-64 AVPKLYS
+64 
-71 LLDVTSM
+71 M
-78 DTAGIT
+78 DAAGIT
-84 AASELPVLGNQGAG
+84 AAGELPVLNNQGAG

-106 GINYTDSLFRNA
+106 GINYTDSLFRNV

-123 IIGIWDQTIEPT
+123 IIGIWDQTNN
-135 TALDTGAFQDSD
+135 SD
-147 KPRSISEEFNS
+147 
-158 EDSRNLNL
+158 
-166 SVNSNSSTNSSN
+166 NSNNIEN
-178 FDYINNGSLE
+178 E
-188 TAFDFPA
+188 TAKPISAFSA
-195 LYGTQYTAA
+195 LYGTQYTAEE
-204 QINQALNSDDP
+204 INLALNSDNP

-246 GAAPRAS
+246 GAAPQAS

-265 LRDFYLIQDGTDAY
+265 LRDFYLIRDGADAY

-311 MGSHMGMSRLGQYL
+311 IGSHMGMSRLGQYL

-347 HHFRAVMDADTD
+347 HHFRAVMDASTD

-374 SMELWAEDVG
+374 SMELWAENMG

-416 QSQITVYT
+416 QTQITVYT

-438 RFEKPM
+438 RFENPM

-458 RETFHLWL
+458 RETFHIWL

-471 ISDETYFLR
+471 ITDETYFLR
-480 PDPDTIVTDPGNAQ
+480 PDPDTIITDPGNAR
-494 YPITVTAYDHTRN
+494 YPITVTAYDHTKN

-518 RSGQI
+518 LSGRI

-534 LGASASG
+534 LGASVSG

-556 LAGAAAILLHWGVL
+556 LAGAAAILLNWGVL
-570 DGNYPYL
+570 NANYPYL

-606 TLDLYEAFLR
+606 TLNLYEAFLH
-616 LRNI
+616 LRNL

>member
-1 MPCTNSVAS
+1 MSCTNSVAS

-17 APYFTAP
+17 APYFTTP
-24 EEFMRSQG
+24 EEFIRSQG

-46 YVPLSTVTPF
+46 YVPLSTVTPS

-78 DTAGIT
+78 DAAGIT
-84 AASELPVLGNQGAG
+84 PAGELPVLNNQGAG

-106 GINYTDSLFRNA
+106 GINYTDSLFRNV

-123 IIGIWDQTIEPT
+123 IIGIWDQTNN
-135 TALDTGAFQDSD
+135 SD
-147 KPRSISEEFNS
+147 
-158 EDSRNLNL
+158 
-166 SVNSNSSTNSSN
+166 NSNNIEN
-178 FDYINNGSLE
+178 E
-188 TAFDFPA
+188 TAKPFSAFSA
-195 LYGTQYTAA
+195 LYGTQYTAEE
-204 QINQALNSDDP
+204 INLALNSDNP

-222 DENGHGTFLASIAA
+222 DENGHGTFLTSIAA

-246 GAAPRAS
+246 GAAPQAS

-265 LRDFYLIQDGTDAY
+265 LRDFYLIRDGADAY

-347 HHFRAVMDADTD
+347 HHFRAVMDASTD

-374 SMELWAEDVG
+374 SMELWAENMG

-416 QSQITVYT
+416 QTQITVYT

-429 SAGSQFIFM
+429 SSGSQFIFM
-438 RFEKPM
+438 RFENPM

-458 RETFHLWL
+458 RETFHIWL

-480 PDPDTIVTDPGNAQ
+480 PDPDTIITDPGNAR
-494 YPITVTAYDHTRN
+494 YPITVTAYDHTKN

-518 RSGQI
+518 LSGRI

-534 LGASASG
+534 LGASVSG

-556 LAGAAAILLHWGVL
+556 LAGAAAILLNWGVL
-570 DGNYPYL
+570 NANYPYL

-606 TLDLYEAFLR
+606 TLDLYEAFLH
-616 LRNI
+616 LRNL

>member
-1 MPCTNSVAS
+1 MSCTNSVAS

-17 APYFTAP
+17 APYFTTP
-24 EEFMRSQG
+24 EEFIRSQG

-46 YVPLSTVTPF
+46 YVPLSTVTPS

-78 DTAGIT
+78 DAAGIT
-84 AASELPVLGNQGAG
+84 PAGELPVLNNQGAG

-106 GINYTDSLFRNA
+106 GINYTDSLFRNV

-123 IIGIWDQTIEPT
+123 IIGIWDQTNN
-135 TALDTGAFQDSD
+135 SD
-147 KPRSISEEFNS
+147 
-158 EDSRNLNL
+158 
-166 SVNSNSSTNSSN
+166 NSNNIEN
-178 FDYINNGSLE
+178 E
-188 TAFDFPA
+188 TVKPFSAFSA
-195 LYGTQYTAA
+195 LYGTQYTAEE
-204 QINQALNSDDP
+204 INLALNSDNP

-246 GAAPRAS
+246 GAAPQAS

-265 LRDFYLIQDGTDAY
+265 LRDFYLIQDGAEAY

-311 MGSHMGMSRLGQYL
+311 IGSHMGMSRLGQYL

-347 HHFRAVMDADTD
+347 HHFRAVMDASTD
-359 EVTAELRVGEREAGF
+359 EVTAELRVGERETGF
-374 SMELWAEDVG
+374 SMELWAENMG

-416 QSQITVYT
+416 QTQITVYT

-438 RFEKPM
+438 RFENPM

-458 RETFHLWL
+458 RETFHIWL

-480 PDPDTIVTDPGNAQ
+480 PDPDTIITDPGNAR
-494 YPITVTAYDHTRN
+494 YPITVTAYDHTKN

-518 RSGQI
+518 LSGRI

-534 LGASASG
+534 LGASVSG

-556 LAGAAAILLHWGVL
+556 LAGAAAILLNWGVL
-570 DGNYPYL
+570 NANYPYL

-606 TLDLYEAFLR
+606 TLDLYEAFLH
-616 LRNI
+616 LRNL

>member
-1 MPCTNSVAS
+1 MSCTNSVAS

-17 APYFTAP
+17 APYFTTP
-24 EEFMRSQG
+24 EEFIRSQG

-46 YVPLSTVTPF
+46 YVPLSTVTPS

-78 DTAGIT
+78 DAAGIT
-84 AASELPVLGNQGAG
+84 PAGELPVLNNQGAG

-106 GINYTDSLFRNA
+106 GINYTDSLFRNV

-123 IIGIWDQTIEPT
+123 IIGIWDQTNN
-135 TALDTGAFQDSD
+135 SD
-147 KPRSISEEFNS
+147 
-158 EDSRNLNL
+158 
-166 SVNSNSSTNSSN
+166 NSNNIEN
-178 FDYINNGSLE
+178 E
-188 TAFDFPA
+188 TVKPFSAFSA
-195 LYGTQYTAA
+195 LYGTQYTAEE
-204 QINQALNSDDP
+204 INLALNSDNP

-246 GAAPRAS
+246 GAAPQAS

-265 LRDFYLIQDGTDAY
+265 LRDFYLIQDGAEAY

-311 MGSHMGMSRLGQYL
+311 IGSHMGMSRLGQYL

-374 SMELWAEDVG
+374 SMELWAENMG

-416 QSQITVYT
+416 QTQITVYT

-438 RFEKPM
+438 RFENPM

-458 RETFHLWL
+458 RETFHIWL

-480 PDPDTIVTDPGNAQ
+480 PDPDTIITDPGNAR
-494 YPITVTAYDHTRN
+494 YPITVTAYDHTKN

-518 RSGQI
+518 LSGRI

-534 LGASASG
+534 LGASVSG

-556 LAGAAAILLHWGVL
+556 LAGAAAILLNWGVL
-570 DGNYPYL
+570 NANYPYL

-606 TLDLYEAFLR
+606 TLDLYEAFLH
-616 LRNI
+616 LRNL

>member
-1 MPCTNSVAS
+1 MSCTNSVAS

-17 APYFTAP
+17 APYFTTP
-24 EEFMRSQG
+24 EEFIRSEG

-46 YVPLSTVTPF
+46 YVPLSTVTPS

-78 DTAGIT
+78 DAAGIT
-84 AASELPVLGNQGAG
+84 PAGELPVLNNQGAG

-106 GINYTDSLFRNA
+106 GINYTDSLFRNV

-123 IIGIWDQTIEPT
+123 IIGIWDQTNN
-135 TALDTGAFQDSD
+135 SD
-147 KPRSISEEFNS
+147 
-158 EDSRNLNL
+158 
-166 SVNSNSSTNSSN
+166 NSNNIEN
-178 FDYINNGSLE
+178 E
-188 TAFDFPA
+188 TAKPFSAFSA
-195 LYGTQYTAA
+195 LYGTQYTAEE
-204 QINQALNSDDP
+204 INLALNSDNP

-246 GAAPRAS
+246 GAAPQAS

-265 LRDFYLIQDGTDAY
+265 LRDFYLIRDGADAY

-374 SMELWAEDVG
+374 SMELWAENMG
-384 VYTVGFI
+384 AYTVGFI

-397 AREISVPLRGEN
+397 AREISIPLRGEN

-416 QSQITVYT
+416 QTQITVYT

-438 RFEKPM
+438 RFENPM

-458 RETFHLWL
+458 RETFHIWL

-480 PDPDTIVTDPGNAQ
+480 PDPDTIITDPGNAR
-494 YPITVTAYDHTRN
+494 YPITVTAYDHTKN

-518 RSGQI
+518 LSGRI

-534 LGASASG
+534 LGASVSG

-556 LAGAAAILLHWGVL
+556 LAGAAAILLNWGVL
-570 DGNYPYL
+570 NANYPYL

-606 TLDLYEAFLR
+606 TLNLYEAFLH
-616 LRNI
+616 LRNL

>member
-1 MPCTNSVAS
+1 MSCTNSVAS

-17 APYFTAP
+17 APYFTTP
-24 EEFMRSQG
+24 EEFIRSQG

-46 YVPLSTVTPF
+46 YVPLSTVTPS

-78 DTAGIT
+78 DAAGIT
-84 AASELPVLGNQGAG
+84 PAGELPVLNNQGAG

-106 GINYTDSLFRNA
+106 GINYTDSLFRNV

-123 IIGIWDQTIEPT
+123 IIGIWDQTNN
-135 TALDTGAFQDSD
+135 SD
-147 KPRSISEEFNS
+147 
-158 EDSRNLNL
+158 
-166 SVNSNSSTNSSN
+166 NSNNIEN
-178 FDYINNGSLE
+178 E
-188 TAFDFPA
+188 TAKPFSAFSA
-195 LYGTQYTAA
+195 LYGTQYTAEE
-204 QINQALNSDDP
+204 INLALNSDNP

-246 GAAPRAS
+246 GAAPQAS

-265 LRDFYLIQDGTDAY
+265 LRDFYLIRDGADAY

-374 SMELWAEDVG
+374 SMELWAENMG
-384 VYTVGFI
+384 AYTVGFI

-416 QSQITVYT
+416 QTQITVYT

-438 RFEKPM
+438 RFENPM

-458 RETFHLWL
+458 RETFHIWL

-471 ISDETYFLR
+471 ITDETYFLR
-480 PDPDTIVTDPGNAQ
+480 PDPDTIITDPGNAR
-494 YPITVTAYDHTRN
+494 YLITVTAYDHTKN

-518 RSGQI
+518 LSGRI

-534 LGASASG
+534 LGASVSG

-556 LAGAAAILLHWGVL
+556 LAGAAAILLNWGVL
-570 DGNYPYL
+570 NANYPYL

-606 TLDLYEAFLR
+606 TLNLYEAFLH
-616 LRNI
+616 LRNL

>member
-1 MPCTNSVAS
+1 MSCTNSVAS

-17 APYFTAP
+17 APYFTTP
-24 EEFMRSQG
+24 EEFIRSQG

-46 YVPLSTVTPF
+46 YVPLSTVTPS

-78 DTAGIT
+78 DAAGIT
-84 AASELPVLGNQGAG
+84 PAGELPVLNNQGAG

-106 GINYTDSLFRNA
+106 GINYTDSLFRNV

-123 IIGIWDQTIEPT
+123 IIGIWDQTNN
-135 TALDTGAFQDSD
+135 SD
-147 KPRSISEEFNS
+147 
-158 EDSRNLNL
+158 
-166 SVNSNSSTNSSN
+166 NSNNIEN
-178 FDYINNGSLE
+178 E
-188 TAFDFPA
+188 TAKPFSAFSA
-195 LYGTQYTAA
+195 LYGTQYTAEE
-204 QINQALNSDDP
+204 INLALNSDNP

-246 GAAPRAS
+246 GAAPQAS

-265 LRDFYLIQDGTDAY
+265 LRDFYLIQDGAEAY

-374 SMELWAEDVG
+374 SMELWAENMG
-384 VYTVGFI
+384 AYTVGFI

-416 QSQITVYT
+416 QTQITVYT

-429 SAGSQFIFM
+429 SSGSQFIFM
-438 RFEKPM
+438 RFENPM
-444 SGIWRILIRNSLDI
+444 SGIWRILIRNTLDI
-458 RETFHLWL
+458 RETFHIWL

-480 PDPDTIVTDPGNAQ
+480 PDPDTIITDPGNAR
-494 YPITVTAYDHTRN
+494 YPITVTAYDHTKN

-518 RSGQI
+518 LSGRI

-534 LGASASG
+534 LGASVSG

-556 LAGAAAILLHWGVL
+556 LAGAAAILLNWGVL
-570 DGNYPYL
+570 NANYPYL

-606 TLDLYEAFLR
+606 TLNLYEAFLH
-616 LRNI
+616 LRNL